1 MKQLCVRSLI
11 LCVSLVMMS
20 ACPAFPSEPE
30 TVRNTDQILS
40 AVRENGKKLKSFT
53 AKFAKLKQTAM
64 PAQLLLSE
72 GTVSFEGSDKLM
84 IDILGALPMKLLLK
98 DSWLT
103 MYYPDLAKT
112 EKMYVGK
119 TLLRKYFGIGEPP
132 EKLKQK
138 YNIRLVSP
146 LSSQSAYH
154 LRFIPRTKYIL
165 KYITFLS
172 IIVNARN
179 WLPSQIEFRTANG
192 DYTTLGLQFLS
203 INEPVPPAV
212 FRIELPENQ

>member
-1 MKQLCVRSLI
+1 
-11 LCVSLVMMS
+11 MMS
-20 ACPAFPSEPE
+20 FCPVFPSEPE
-30 TVRNTDQILS
+30 TFRSADQILK
-40 AVRENGKKLKSFT
+40 AVKENGKNLKSFT

-64 PAQLLLSE
+64 PPQLLLSE
-72 GTVSFEGSDKLM
+72 GTVCFEDSGKLM
-84 IDILGALPMKLLLK
+84 IEILGALPMKLLLK

-103 MYYPDLAKT
+103 MYYPDLPKT

-119 TLLRKYFGIGEPP
+119 SLLRKYFGIGEPS

-146 LSSQSAYH
+146 PSSQSAYH
-154 LRFIPRTKYIL
+154 LQFIPRTKYIL
-165 KYITFLS
+165 KYISFLS
-172 IIVNARN
+172 IIVNAQN

-212 FRIELPENQ
+212 FSIELLENK